1 MRGARGSK
9 NARTQRVESQLQ
21 RVLAELISREVRDP
35 RVGSVTITSVE
46 VVPDMSVA
54 KAYFVPF
61 GNAHSVAEVQEGLSR
76 AASFLRGEV
85 GRRLGL
91 RHAPRLDFRYDET
104 IERGTALS
112 ALISSAV
119 RADGARAHGDSAPE
133 TDGASDTG
141 APPPGE
147 TPPR

>member
-1 MRGARGSK
+1 MRSNRGGSK
-9 NARTQRVESQLQ
+9 SSRTQRVESQLQ
-21 RVLAELISREVRDP
+21 RVVAELISREVRDP
-35 RVGSVTITSVE
+35 RVGSVTVTGVE

-54 KAYFVPF
+54 KVYFVPF
-61 GNAHSVAEVQEGLSR
+61 GTAHAVEEVQQGLDR

-91 RHAPRLDFRYDET
+91 RHAPRLDFRFDET

-119 RADGARAHGDSAPE
+119 RDDSVRGHHDAADLDAADEAE
-133 TDGASDTG
+133 
-141 APPPGE
+141 PPP
-147 TPPR
+147 R

>member
-1 MRGARGSK
+1 MRGTRGSK
-9 NARTQRVESQLQ
+9 NARAQRVESQLQ
-21 RVLAELISREVRDP
+21 RVVAELISREVRDP
-35 RVGSVTITSVE
+35 RVGSVTVTAVE

-54 KAYFVPF
+54 KVYFVPF
-61 GNAHSVAEVQEGLSR
+61 GTAHTVEEVQQGLDR

-91 RHAPRLDFRYDET
+91 RHAPRLDFRFDET

-119 RADGARAHGDSAPE
+119 REDSARAHDDAEGEAE
-133 TDGASDTG
+133 
-141 APPPGE
+141 PPS
-147 TPPR
+147 R